1 MIKTWTKK
9 PMQYG
14 LIGQGDYAP
23 ATIPDMLLKPAEV
36 FYAQSGKFVK
46 MDGTDDVA
54 VAGSGDTQL
63 VGWALVQGVTGSVD
77 GYTVPASTKPH
88 RTDVVKDINA
98 RFVMPADA
106 AVTEAIKNLTCDLIV
121 SANIQYADV
130 GESNEDVIMIYDIN
144 VALQLVEV
152 GLNPIKLFTAGVV

>member
-1 MIKTWTKK
+1 MIKTYVQK
-9 PMQYG
+9 PDNYG
-14 LIGQGDYAP
+14 MIQQGGYAP
-23 ATIPDMLLKPAEV
+23 ATIPDMLLKAAEV
-36 FYAQSGKFVK
+36 FHAQSGKFVK

-63 VGWALVQGVTGSVD
+63 VGWALVQGVTGSID

-88 RTDVVKDINA
+88 RVDVVKDINA
-98 RFVMPADA
+98 RFIMPADA

-121 SANIQYADV
+121 AAEIQYADI

-152 GLNPIKLFTAGVV
+152 GLSPIKLFTAGVV

>member
-1 MIKTWTKK
+1 MIKTWEKK
-9 PMQYG
+9 PMNYG
-14 LIGQGDYAP
+14 LTNPGDFAP
-23 ATIPDMLLKPAEV
+23 AVYPDMLLKPAEV
-36 FYAQSGKFVK
+36 FKAQSGKFVK

-63 VGWALVQGVTGSVD
+63 VGWASVEGVTGSVD
-77 GYTVPASTKPH
+77 GYTVPASTKP
-88 RTDVVKDINA
+88 RRVDVITDINA

-106 AVTEAIKNLTCDLIV
+106 AVTEAIKTLTCDLIV
-121 SANIQYADV
+121 ASNIQYADV
-130 GESNEDVIMIYDIN
+130 GESNEDVIVIYDIN